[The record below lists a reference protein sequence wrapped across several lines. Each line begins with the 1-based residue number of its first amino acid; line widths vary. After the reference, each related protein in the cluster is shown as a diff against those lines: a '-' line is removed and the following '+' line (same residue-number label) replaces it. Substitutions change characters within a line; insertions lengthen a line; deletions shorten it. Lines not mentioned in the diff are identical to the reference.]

1 MKPFDALPPADWMDD
16 RVEAYLD
23 GALSAEEAARF
34 EAHLLQN
41 EVWEEE
47 MLLAEQVRQGLRALP
62 EPWCPPAV
70 PAAVLATV
78 RQQARQAWWVWL
90 TDGFRQQTALLW
102 RPALA
107 MASLALLVVMAS
119 RIGPAPTDASSTTA
133 ERAEVQRALAE
144 VQWTLAFVS
153 EVGRETGASVR
164 DDVLAP
170 HIVQPMQHALGV
182 EAAHNP

>member
-1 MKPFDALPPADWMDD
+1 MKPFDAPPNADWLDD

-23 GALSAEEAARF
+23 GDLAAAEAAVF

-47 MLLAEQVRQGLRALP
+47 MLLAEQIRQGLRALP

-70 PAAVLATV
+70 TAAVLATV
-78 RQQARQAWWVWL
+78 RQQVRQAWWTRL

-107 MASLALLVVMAS
+107 MAALALLVVMAS
-119 RIGPAPTDASSTTA
+119 RIGTPSLPAPSPTA
-133 ERAEVQRALAE
+133 QRAEVQRALAE
-144 VQWTLAFVS
+144 VRWTLAFVS
-153 EVGRETGASVR
+153 EVGREAGASVR

-170 HIVQPMQHALGV
+170 HVVQPMQHALGV
-182 EAAHNP
+182 DAPPNQ